1 MDLQFDRALYYSSRT
16 LALNDNE
23 YEMAIK
29 RLNPNDL
36 WFIRCLRS
44 YLRPDT
50 DTELD
55 EQLTELSKLV
65 KQPYSPAEPE
75 IEFFDLLNT
84 SDTGEFSR
92 KIQHVSELWAIRAEL
107 ILQLKVEASS
117 DLLKSK
123 IRIAKQRIRVD

>member
-36 WFIRCLRS
+36 WFIRSLRS

-50 DTELD
+50 ETELD

-84 SDTGEFSR
+84 RDTGEFSR
-92 KIQHVSELWAIRAEL
+92 RFNMYPNYGRSEL
-107 ILQLKVEASS
+107 K
-117 DLLKSK
+117 
-123 IRIAKQRIRVD
+123 